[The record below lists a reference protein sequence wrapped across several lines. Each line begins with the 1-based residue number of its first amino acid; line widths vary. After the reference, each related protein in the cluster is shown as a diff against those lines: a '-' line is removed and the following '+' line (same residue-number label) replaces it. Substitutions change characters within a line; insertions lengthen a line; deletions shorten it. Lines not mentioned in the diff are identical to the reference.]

1 MSTTN
6 IAAFF
11 AKVESDPA
19 LAEKLAQANAEAI
32 ASVANAEGL
41 PFTAEE
47 FLQEQQDLLSDE
59 ALSGVAGGVAGQGE
73 VIGEPRLLGT
83 GIIDRNGRT
92 IMMVN
97 RQPLPNPNIRTRP
110 RE

>member
-1 MSTTN
+1 MSTEN

-11 AKVESDPA
+11 TRVDSDPV

-32 ASVANAEGL
+32 ASVASAEGL

-47 FLQEQQDLLSDE
+47 FLQEQHNLLSDE
-59 ALSGVAGGVAGQGE
+59 ALSGVAGGTSGLGE

-83 GIIDRNGRT
+83 GITDRNGRT

-97 RQPLPNPNIRTRP
+97 RLPVPNPNIRPRP